1 MYWYKVTITVYSEI
15 LKLHGEKTY
24 HPQLSNDKCHN
35 QSFLK
40 MVLKEIIESVSTIP
54 PDCIIESDNC
64 GAKYKSTDHFN
75 DV

>member
-1 MYWYKVTITVYSEI
+1 
-15 LKLHGEKTY
+15 
-24 HPQLSNDKCHN
+24 
-35 QSFLK
+35 

-64 GAKYKSTDHFN
+64 GAKYKSTDYFD